1 MWVVNWRSYFMK
13 NGFVQYLI
21 VFSQS
26 MRKYWIF
33 NILLIWAALWILNSY
48 TQSTFDHCSMNY
60 TFAFFVVQWKLHNN
74 SIADLGCV
82 QLYYY
87 YCKQYDLNLLTLVS
101 IFVNTNLY
109 CFALF
114 SPTTHWLSSITSSRW
129 LIPYLFTFQWC
140 NIIIFYGINTGTN

>member
-1 MWVVNWRSYFMK
+1 MSWK
-13 NGFVQYLI
+13 
-21 VFSQS
+21 
-26 MRKYWIF
+26 IF
-33 NILLIWAALWILNSY
+33 CTVYDCFLSKHEKISFLIWAALWILNSY
-48 TQSTFDHCSMNY
+48 PQSTFDHCSMNY

-82 QLYYY
+82 QFYY

-101 IFVNTNLY
+101 IFLNTNLY